1 MKKQIIGYTTG
12 VFDMFHIGH
21 LNLLKNAKGM
31 CDVLVVGVS
40 TDEAALYKHKK
51 PIISYEDRA
60 EIVRNLKCVDVVIPQ
75 ENMDKVKIC
84 KKINADYL
92 FVGDDWY
99 ETDKW
104 KDYEEQLKEIGVQ
117 VIYFPYTKKI
127 SSTKL
132 RGELIN
138 EKN

>member
-1 MKKQIIGYTTG
+1 MQ
-12 VFDMFHIGH
+12 
-21 LNLLKNAKGM
+21 
-31 CDVLVVGVS
+31 S
-40 TDEAALYKHKK
+40 
-51 PIISYEDRA
+51 
-60 EIVRNLKCVDVVIPQ
+60 
-75 ENMDKVKIC
+75 

-104 KDYEEQLKEIGVQ
+104 KDYEEQLKKIGVQ